1 MLYLAR
7 GGKMPGKTSNSSAAH
22 SYSKVYNLLVQ
33 GEDDLVGQLAYA
45 IYKQQ
50 KIEKITRFTV
60 QNKRPPSDEELAS
73 FMDNAESET
82 QLRFYNDRAVSILKD
97 FLEQSLTAEV
107 DEINNQLKSDYDAK
121 IKELLTDLR
130 PKGFMYGVLQ
140 GVFAS
145 FIFFAAGILLLLA
158 TGGWTRIGQALI
170 QLAQ

>member
-1 MLYLAR
+1 
-7 GGKMPGKTSNSSAAH
+7 MPVETDNISVSH
-22 SYSKVYNLLVQ
+22 RYSTVYELLVH
-33 GEDDLVGQLAYA
+33 GEDDLVGQIAYA

-50 KIEKITRFTV
+50 KIEKITRFTT
-60 QNKRPPSDEELAS
+60 QNKRPPSDEELSS
-73 FMDNAESET
+73 FMENAESEN

-97 FLEQSLTAEV
+97 FLEKSLTSEIDEV
-107 DEINNQLKSDYDAK
+107 NFQLKAEYDAK
-121 IKELLTDLR
+121 IQELLKDLK